1 MSAPR
6 TYAIGDRVTIVG
18 GPKLRADTGVVVE
31 VKQDPLPYL
40 VDLGAPWTPAWW
52 SGLDLEP
59 APSPWA
65 DAVVAPRCR
74 APFCGRAGI
83 SQRVFGVTGVVVCEQ
98 PACVAWGEL
107 RSDELLDGYDW
118 REHAARMRRGDCQP
132 RHEARKVDGEF
143 SSVAEHIA
151 AWKAG
156 GRRWAKVEGFNVDA
170 WQAERDA
177 DHAEQARF
185 DAVAAMLAGDPVQA
199 ARCGVPAV
207 IGEVTPCPMCGAV
220 RR

>member
-1 MSAPR
+1 MTAPR
-6 TYAIGDRVTIVG
+6 TYAVGDRVTIVG

-31 VKQDPLPYL
+31 VKQDPLPYR
-40 VDLGAPWTPAWW
+40 VDFGAPWTPAWW

-59 APSPWA
+59 AAEAAPPSKA
-65 DAVVAPRCR
+65 
-74 APFCGRAGI
+74 
-83 SQRVFGVTGVVVCEQ
+83 
-98 PACVAWGEL
+98 
-107 RSDELLDGYDW
+107 
-118 REHAARMRRGDCQP
+118 
-132 RHEARKVDGEF
+132 KVDGDFATVE
-143 SSVAEHIA
+143 EHIA

-170 WQAERDA
+170 VQAERDA

-199 ARCGVPAV
+199 ARCGVPAE
-207 IGEVTPCPMCGAV
+207 IEEPTPCPMCGAV